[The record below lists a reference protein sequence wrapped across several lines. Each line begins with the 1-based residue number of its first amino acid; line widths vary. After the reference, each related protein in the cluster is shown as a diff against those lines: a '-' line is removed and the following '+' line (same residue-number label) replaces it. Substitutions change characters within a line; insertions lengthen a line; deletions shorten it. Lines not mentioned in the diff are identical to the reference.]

1 MADKRITEL
10 NLHTAVAL
18 SDQLAIVNSSETKR
32 TVVGSIGE
40 AVRNMET
47 PLTASSIVSSGDILP
62 SSAQTANLGS
72 VDRPFA
78 SIFVQSG
85 SISIESDTPGDP
97 SAVISNRAGNL
108 EVSVGGML
116 LIEPDASFVAPTGS
130 FSYLSG
136 SFFHVGTAERLGD
149 TIITGSVDIT
159 GSLNTTGSSV
169 FGGDVNVQGDLYH
182 KGNKQ
187 YNYGQFYSLQTQSG
201 SADTA
206 YAMKYEVSNGT
217 SGVSITNNAS
227 GLPTRITPTN
237 TGVYNIQFL
246 TQLGNTANSDIT
258 FDIWFRIN
266 EVNVPNSN
274 TKFSLIRSLGSGLY
288 AVAAS
293 NFLTQINAGQYVEIM
308 WSCGASTG
316 QFEHLGTQSTPTRPA
331 TPSIILTVTQI
342 S

>member
-169 FGGDVNVQGDLYH
+169 FGGDVDVRGDLYH
-182 KGNKQ
+182 NGNKQ

-227 GLPTRITPTN
+227 GFPTRITPTN

-258 FDIWFRIN
+258 FDTWFRIN

-316 QFEHLGTQSTPTRPA
+316 QFEYLGTQSTPTRPA

>member
-169 FGGDVNVQGDLYH
+169 FGGDVDVRGDLYH
-182 KGNKQ
+182 NGNKQ

-316 QFEHLGTQSTPTRPA
+316 QFEYLGTQSTPTRPA

>member
-116 LIEPDASFVAPTGS
+116 LIEPDASFIAPTGS

-169 FGGDVNVQGDLYH
+169 FGGDVDVRGDLYH
-182 KGNKQ
+182 NGNKQ

-316 QFEHLGTQSTPTRPA
+316 QFEYLGTQSTPTRPA

>member
-85 SISIESDTPGDP
+85 SLSIESDTPGDP

-169 FGGDVNVQGDLYH
+169 FGGDVDVRGDLYH
-182 KGNKQ
+182 NGNKQ

>member
-1 MADKRITEL
+1 
-10 NLHTAVAL
+10 
-18 SDQLAIVNSSETKR
+18 
-32 TVVGSIGE
+32 
-40 AVRNMET
+40 MET

-169 FGGDVNVQGDLYH
+169 FGGDVDVRGDLYH
-182 KGNKQ
+182 NGNKQ

-316 QFEHLGTQSTPTRPA
+316 QFEYLGTQSTPTRPA
-331 TPSIILTVTQI
+331 TPSIILR
-342 S
+342 

>member
-169 FGGDVNVQGDLYH
+169 FGGDVDVRGDLYH
-182 KGNKQ
+182 NGNKQ

-201 SADTA
+201 SADTE

-227 GLPTRITPTN
+227 GFPTRITPTN

>member
-169 FGGDVNVQGDLYH
+169 FGGDVDVRGDLYH
-182 KGNKQ
+182 NGNKQ

>member
-116 LIEPDASFVAPTGS
+116 LIEPDASFVAPTDS

-169 FGGDVNVQGDLYH
+169 FGGDVDVRGGFYH
-182 KGNKQ
+182 KGNLQ
-187 YNYGQFYSLQTQSG
+187 FNYGQFYSLETQSG
-201 SADTA
+201 SANTE

-227 GLPTRITPTN
+227 GFPTRITPTN

-316 QFEHLGTQSTPTRPA
+316 QFEYLGTQSTPTRPA